1 MGNNLDFLFYKKL
14 PNRKKVPGGC
24 IAGLL
29 TIEGFV
35 KNISEYS
42 PNDIHAETIY
52 KEAERIYFPMQ
63 QGYETKG
70 FRAKYIAE
78 HGEAEYRK
86 WQRERNKARHAVKT
100 FSKALYYENKYLEDY
115 EEWKQNNTKSEE
127 PEA

>member
-1 MGNNLDFLFYKKL
+1 MGNRLDFLYYKKL

-24 IAGLL
+24 ISDLL
-29 TIEGFV
+29 SIEDFV
-35 KNISEYS
+35 NNISEYS
-42 PNDIHAETIY
+42 PNDIHVETIY

-63 QGYETKG
+63 QEYETKG

-78 HGEAEYRK
+78 HGEAEYCK
-86 WQRERNKARHAVKT
+86 WQYRLRKIRHAVKT
-100 FSKALYYENKYLEDY
+100 FSKALYHENKYLEDY